1 MVLLLVVFASLIYL
15 WIVATCIV
23 VLVHFYIDAKTR
35 WLYPFTKR
43 DGVLISISLS
53 HDSGVLAD

>member
-23 VLVHFYIDAKTR
+23 VHFYIDAKTR